1 MVTCACENG
10 ISLYAGRDR
19 TVKFTL
25 TTSNP
30 SPATPYDL
38 TGAKVWL
45 SVKDETSDTDAN
57 ALILKR
63 NDLAGG
69 DATEINVIDPS
80 GGILEV
86 YFVPADT
93 NSLEEGDYWFD
104 LVIENSSAKVMQ
116 AVPPSK
122 FHVSYTVTKVDS

>member
-1 MVTCACENG
+1 MVECSCSGG

-30 SPATPYDL
+30 TPSTPYDL

-45 SVKDETSDTDAN
+45 SVKDETSDPDDE

-69 DATEINVIDPS
+69 DATEINVTDPS

-86 YFVPADT
+86 YFVPDDT
-93 NSLEEGDYWFD
+93 NGWEEGDYWFD
-104 LVIENSSAKVMQ
+104 LVVENSSNKRMQ